1 MSVMFPIDCSVPVK
15 PKNSMVSE
23 SQVSGKGYFYPY
35 LSVDREWGKKTLIFF
50 FFFFCGTFTVYT
62 LAHYATVYSY
72 YLIQSSI
79 HNAILTNNASSSELS
94 PTLAA
99 LNPSNSS

>member
-35 LSVDREWGKKTLIFF
+35 LSVDREWGKKNSEFLFF
-50 FFFFCGTFTVYT
+50 FPVEHLQYT
-62 LAHYATVYSY
+62 H
-72 YLIQSSI
+72 
-79 HNAILTNNASSSELS
+79 
-94 PTLAA
+94 
-99 LNPSNSS
+99 